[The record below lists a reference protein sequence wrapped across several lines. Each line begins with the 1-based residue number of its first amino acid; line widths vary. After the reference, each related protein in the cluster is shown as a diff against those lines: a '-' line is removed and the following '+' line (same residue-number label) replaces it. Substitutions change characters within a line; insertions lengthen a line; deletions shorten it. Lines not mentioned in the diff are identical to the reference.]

1 VTHLGLENRSL
12 EIIKTPKGKNS
23 LRFVWKHRDP
33 LRTTFN
39 FLVIWIAKYV
49 PSMEFKRDLLGF
61 TKMKLGKN
69 VSIGLAAVFDIFYPE
84 LIEIGE
90 NSIVGYNTTILAH
103 EFLINELRTGKVKIG
118 KNVMVGANCTIL
130 AGVEIGDGST
140 VSAATLVDKSIP
152 VGSFAKGNPMVVKK
166 KK

>member
-1 VTHLGLENRSL
+1 VTPLGLGKRSL

-23 LRFVWKHRDP
+23 LRYVWKHRDP
-33 LRTTFN
+33 LRTAFN
-39 FLVIWIAKYV
+39 FLIIWISKYV
-49 PSMEFKRDLLGF
+49 PSMEFKRDLLGL

-69 VSIGLAAVFDIFYPE
+69 VSVGLAVVFDIFYPE

-90 NSIVGYNTTILAH
+90 NSIIGYNTTILAH
-103 EFLINELRTGKVKIG
+103 EFLIDELRTGHVKIG

-130 AGVEIGDGST
+130 AGVEIGDGCT

-152 VGSFAKGNPMVVKK
+152 AESFAKGNPMVVKK
-166 KK
+166 KR